1 MNPST
6 ANIEEAIL
14 SAILA
19 GRINPGTRLGEQ
31 KLADLFGVS
40 RTRVREAMMR
50 LETRGI
56 VQVSARRGWFVIEPS
71 AEEAREAFQTRR
83 VIETGLLQT
92 LRRVPPEVVRSL
104 KEHVAFEREAIDA
117 GDVQSRACL
126 LGDFHIHLADALG
139 NRLLTEIIRDLTAR
153 TTLISMLYQPTEK
166 AEESSHDHGD
176 IVAALETGD
185 IETAA
190 RLMDEHIAKVEAGLD
205 LTAKPDPLAG
215 LRELLTPSTFAG
227 APPSIPSPNPP
238 LARAPSGRR
247 PAAPRAHRH
256 SSRKED

>member
-1 MNPST
+1 MNPAT

-19 GRINPGTRLGEQ
+19 GRIDPGTRLGEQ

-50 LETRGI
+50 LETRGV
-56 VQVSARRGWFVIEPS
+56 VQVSARRGWYVVEPS

-83 VIETGLLQT
+83 VIETGLLHS
-92 LRRVPPEVVRSL
+92 LREVPAEVLKSL
-104 KEHVAFEREAIDA
+104 KEHVAMERDAIGA
-117 GDVQSRACL
+117 GDVHSRACL

-166 AEESSHDHGD
+166 AEESSHDHED
-176 IVAALETGD
+176 IVAAMEDGD
-185 IETAA
+185 LARAA
-190 RLMDEHIAKVEAGLD
+190 RLMDEHIGKVEAGLD

-215 LRELLTPSTFAG
+215 LRALLSPAAFAG
-227 APPSIPSPNPP
+227 N
-238 LARAPSGRR
+238 APSVPNIHAQPPHDQPHIHGH
-247 PAAPRAHRH
+247 PAT
-256 SSRKED
+256 KED

>member
-1 MNPST
+1 MNPAA

-19 GRINPGTRLGEQ
+19 GRIDPGTRLGEQ

-50 LETRGI
+50 LETRGV
-56 VQVSARRGWFVIEPS
+56 VQVSARRGWYVVEPS

-92 LRRVPPEVVRSL
+92 VREVPPQVLASL
-104 KEHVAFEREAIDA
+104 KEHVAIEREAIQT
-117 GDVQSRACL
+117 GDVSSRACL

-166 AEESSHDHGD
+166 AEESSHDHEG
-176 IVAALETGD
+176 IVAAMEAGD
-185 IETAA
+185 LAEAA
-190 RLMDEHIAKVEAGLD
+190 RLMDEHIGKVEAGLD
-205 LTAKPDPLAG
+205 LTARPDPLAG
-215 LRELLTPSTFAG
+215 LRELLSPSTFAG
-227 APPSIPSPNPP
+227 N
-238 LARAPSGRR
+238 APSV
-247 PAAPRAHRH
+247 PHAHSHAHAH
-256 SSRKED
+256 SPSGKPED